1 MGEDGVSKVACIF
14 CTYTR
19 VFRGDLGF
27 LPAYLHRSKLQKS
40 EQLMLLL
47 CKEHAAVRGGS
58 RDATKLNQ

>member
-1 MGEDGVSKVACIF
+1 MGSAKLLAFF

-27 LPAYLHRSKLQKS
+27 PPAYLHRSKLQKS

-58 RDATKLNQ
+58 RDASKLNQ